1 MTSRDIF
8 HTQYYV
14 HPAFKGS
21 VSIKY
26 VLPALV
32 PDLEYKEL
40 SIRGGAQASE
50 AWWMMVSSVD
60 ASEQETISANL
71 KKYCGL
77 YTYAMYAIWKHLHE
91 IARPQG
97 GKRSCHI

>member
-32 PDLEYKEL
+32 PDLEHKEL

-60 ASEQETISANL
+60 ASE
-71 KKYCGL
+71 
-77 YTYAMYAIWKHLHE
+77 
-91 IARPQG
+91 
-97 GKRSCHI
+97 